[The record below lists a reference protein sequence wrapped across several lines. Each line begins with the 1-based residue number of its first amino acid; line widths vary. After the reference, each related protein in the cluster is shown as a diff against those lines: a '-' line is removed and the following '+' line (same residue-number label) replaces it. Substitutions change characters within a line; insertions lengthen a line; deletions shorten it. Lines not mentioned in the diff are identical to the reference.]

1 MTERHETVSWRDRA
15 GYFLGFA
22 LFVPALVLIY
32 LVFAAAN
39 WVVFGSLS

>member
-1 MTERHETVSWRDRA
+1 MTQPNESASWRDRA

-22 LFVPALVLIY
+22 LFFPALVLIY